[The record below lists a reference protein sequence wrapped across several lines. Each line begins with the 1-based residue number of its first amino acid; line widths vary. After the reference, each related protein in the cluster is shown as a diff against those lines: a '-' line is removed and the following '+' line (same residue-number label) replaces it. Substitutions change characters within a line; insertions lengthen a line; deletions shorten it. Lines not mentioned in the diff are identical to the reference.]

1 MQQFNRSSTN
11 EEKEKIGIE
20 TRAACDQDYSPCYCY
35 VSDVISGIFVE
46 CDYVPVATIQ
56 DVFQRVNNSDIYNFK
71 LIAPIGLDTIFLPV
85 DFLGNTRVTSNILIV
100 CGGIDGFK
108 FPNLVIDP
116 LAFRFSQSTTTRF
129 SLHTCDLGLQTD
141 FNFLNGFNNLTGLD
155 IYRTNNLTAFRYLP
169 PLISLRFL
177 SITYCSE
184 PHELVFPDLS
194 PAELN
199 SLNLEYS
206 SIDDKMAEE
215 IVASL
220 AASTSIDSL
229 ELLNLIG
236 TYLTRIPNQVVSA
249 FTQLK
254 EVYFGHNDILHIPT
268 LSLAFTSPYLKYLM
282 LGDNIVNT
290 IESGAFQGRLY
301 IISLY
306 LFTFNYKYIYFEQKI
321 ILHLYFNG
329 SRLGPFDN

>member
-254 EVYFGHNDILHIPT
+254 EV
-268 LSLAFTSPYLKYLM
+268 
-282 LGDNIVNT
+282 
-290 IESGAFQGRLY
+290 
-301 IISLY
+301 
-306 LFTFNYKYIYFEQKI
+306 
-321 ILHLYFNG
+321 
-329 SRLGPFDN
+329 